1 MGKTQFGKSLKNET
15 FAKKTHFEL
24 KTLFF
29 KHNFKYTHSDF
40 PAIFIKCPTWFN
52 Y

>member
-1 MGKTQFGKSLKNET
+1 MAKTQFDKSS
-15 FAKKTHFEL
+15 FAKKMHFEL
-24 KTLFF
+24 KALFF

-40 PAIFIKCPTWFN
+40 LAIFIKIIKCPTWFN